1 MKKFL
6 LYSILIATVA
16 IPMIAASDRSPIR
29 GFRKTVL
36 WTVAFN
42 ALYLFGVLYVW
53 PRLPS

>member
-6 LYSILIATVA
+6 LFTILIATVA
-16 IPMIAASDRSPIR
+16 IPMVAASDRSAIR

-42 ALYLFGVLYVW
+42 VCYMIAVLYVW
-53 PRLPS
+53 PRLP